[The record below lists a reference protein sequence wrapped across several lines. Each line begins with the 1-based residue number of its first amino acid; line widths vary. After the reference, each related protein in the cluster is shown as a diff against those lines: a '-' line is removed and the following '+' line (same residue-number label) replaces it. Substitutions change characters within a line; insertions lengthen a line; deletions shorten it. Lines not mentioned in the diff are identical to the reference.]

1 VVNIHP
7 ALIPSFCGDGFYGN
21 HVHRAV
27 KRRGCTVSGCTV
39 HFADDQYDQGP
50 IIVQKCVPLDFTDTV
65 EDIAAKVF
73 SAECQAFPEALSLV
87 DEYGVDFFWQ
97 RVGR

>member
-1 VVNIHP
+1 
-7 ALIPSFCGDGFYGN
+7 
-21 HVHRAV
+21 
-27 KRRGCTVSGCTV
+27 
-39 HFADDQYDQGP
+39 
-50 IIVQKCVPLDFTDTV
+50 VQKCVPLDFTDTV